1 MISSSST
8 STPSSSSAHS
18 NPNDFSY
25 FQYPPHRH
33 AHETQLNTTN
43 REQMPNQPSNND
55 SHPSCQYHYLTSNEK
70 TSTRPLLPLSLV
82 TVCHRIFC
90 VQITIELFLLGCSN
104 NNSVCSTSSTLS
116 FRKSIC
122 SVIHST
128 STLVRRRTRR

>member
-55 SHPSCQYHYLTSNEK
+55 SHPSCQYHYLPSNEE
-70 TSTRPLLPLSLV
+70 TSTRPILPLSLV
-82 TVCHRIFC
+82 TVCHRIF
-90 VQITIELFLLGCSN
+90 VQISIEQFFVDCFVRLQQQQRRLLHIIDIF
-104 NNSVCSTSSTLS
+104 V
-116 FRKSIC
+116 
-122 SVIHST
+122 
-128 STLVRRRTRR
+128 